1 LQVLGVD
8 YFFDDGIHMHTEAY
22 FDRKV
27 WLEGARSR
35 AAVETPAWI
44 REHCG
49 TDKKYVAIG

>member
-8 YFFDDGIHMHTEAY
+8 YFFGDGIHIHTEAY

-35 AAVETPAWI
+35 AAAETPAWI